1 MHRLGL
7 VFILVISF
15 SSQVILAA
23 EQLTYKRIH
32 FSVTADRMVNT
43 DEISVTMSVQAIGP
57 DIAQLAD
64 RVNTTMQS
72 ALKIA
77 NKEKNVQVE
86 TLNYQTSKNF
96 QKGKQVG
103 WQVSQSL
110 SLTGSDM
117 AQLTELIGKLQ
128 SQLQLNSI
136 TYQVSADRKKLIEAE
151 LSKQALKDFTVKAQE
166 YTEILGR
173 NSYHIVEISIASQGA
188 PIPRPMLMARHS
200 GVMAAEA
207 IASPSI
213 QPGDQKISMT
223 ASGTIELAE

>member
-7 VFILVISF
+7 IFIFVICF
-15 SSQVILAA
+15 TSQATLAS

-32 FSVTADRMVNT
+32 FNVTADRMVNT
-43 DEISVTMSVQAIGP
+43 DEISVVMSVQAIGP

-64 RVNTTMQS
+64 RVNNTMQD
-72 ALKIA
+72 ALKTA
-77 NKEKNVQVE
+77 NKEKNIQVE
-86 TLNYQTSKNF
+86 TLNYQTNKNF

-117 AQLTELIGKLQ
+117 AQLTELTGKLQ

-173 NSYHIVEISIASQGA
+173 NSYHIVEISISSQGA